1 MEWFR
6 RERNPWGQEILIGLS
21 WDLVWVAVAAGAL
34 LIVAHA
40 LLYLWRWRACPR
52 SGRRAPE
59 GGAETASASLLK
71 LLPEKILRHSVA
83 SRLFHW
89 VMAVSVL
96 TLLFTAF
103 LPIWGVK
110 FAWVTPHWI
119 AGLVLTAAII
129 FHVIH
134 ASSKG
139 LGLMWISQLD
149 LNDGWLV
156 IRQVLRS
163 AAPPGKPGKNPLEN
177 KLFHH
182 VVALATLAAI
192 ITGLI
197 MMAKIDTAWWNR
209 NPYLLSDDICGI
221 IYVLHGAGSVALI
234 TLIVIHL
241 YFAARPEKH
250 WITLSMLRG
259 WISRGHYVEHY
270 DPDRWPVGIST
281 SAESAA
287 SAANQSETAAQRAKA
302 S

>member
-6 RERNPWGQEILIGLS
+6 WERNPWGQEILIGLS

-40 LLYLWRWRACPR
+40 LVYYWRWR
-52 SGRRAPE
+52 
-59 GGAETASASLLK
+59 GAGAGTISETLPCSELVEPIK
-71 LLPEKILRHSVA
+71 QLPERILRHSVA

-110 FAWVTPHWI
+110 FSWVTAHWI

-129 FHVIH
+129 FHIIH
-134 ASSKG
+134 ASLWKG
-139 LGLMWISQLD
+139 LGLIWINSQD
-149 LNDGWLV
+149 LSDGWLAV
-156 IRQVLRS
+156 KQALGSTGS
-163 AAPPGKPGKNPLEN
+163 APGKPGKNPLEN

-197 MMAKIDTAWWNR
+197 MMAKIDTPWWNR
-209 NPYLLSDDICGI
+209 NPYVLSDDTWGI
-221 IYVLHGAGSVALI
+221 IYIIHGAGSVALI
-234 TLIVIHL
+234 TLIMAHL
-241 YFAARPEKH
+241 YFAVRPEKR

-259 WISRGHYVEHY
+259 WIPRERYLEHY
-270 DPDRWPVGIST
+270 DPQSWPVGAGPSGNT
-281 SAESAA
+281 APAVPKHSEAEGL
-287 SAANQSETAAQRAKA
+287 
-302 S
+302 

>member
-40 LLYLWRWRACPR
+40 LLYYWRWRG
-52 SGRRAPE
+52 SGAGVGTISE
-59 GGAETASASLLK
+59 SLLRQ
-71 LLPEKILRHSVA
+71 LPERILRHSVA

-89 VMAVSVL
+89 VMAASVL

-103 LPIWGVK
+103 LPILGIK
-110 FAWVTPHWI
+110 FPWVTAHWI

-134 ASSKG
+134 ASLWKG
-139 LGLMWISQLD
+139 LSLMWVSSQD
-149 LNDGWLV
+149 LSDGWLA
-156 IRQVLRS
+156 IKQVLGS
-163 AAPPGKPGKNPLEN
+163 GAAPLGKPGKNPLEN

-182 VVALATLAAI
+182 IVAIATLAAI
-192 ITGLI
+192 VTGLI
-197 MMAKIDTAWWNR
+197 MMAKVDTPWWNR
-209 NPYLLSDDICGI
+209 NPYILSDDTWGI
-221 IYVLHGAGSVALI
+221 VYVAHGVGSVALI
-234 TLIVIHL
+234 TLIMVHL
-241 YFAARPEKH
+241 YFAVRPEKR

-259 WISRGHYVEHY
+259 WISRERYIEHH
-270 DPDRWPVGIST
+270 DQGRWPAAIRTGGQ
-281 SAESAA
+281 AA
-287 SAANQSETAAQRAKA
+287 STMAKQSEAGARRAEE